1 MRRILVTSALPYA
14 NGAIH
19 LGHLFEHVQTDIW
32 VRFQRMMG
40 NECIYVCADDAHGT
54 ATMLLAEQEGET
66 PEALIE
72 RLRGEHEDDFRRFH
86 ISHDNYHSTHSP
98 ENEHYSSLIYGRL
111 AERGYTFT
119 REVEQLY
126 DPERGLFLAD
136 RHVRGTCPRCGAA
149 DQPGDNCDVCGATY
163 DAVDLGDPRSVL
175 SDAKPELRR
184 SEHFFVDLDRFTPFL
199 REWTASGAIGPE
211 VTNKLAE
218 WLDGGLKA
226 WDISRDEPY
235 FGFHIPGA
243 PGKYF
248 YVWMDAP
255 VGYMASFR
263 NLCDR
268 TEGLDFED
276 FWHVD
281 GDAEV
286 HHFIGK
292 DIVNFH
298 CLFWPAVLSQS
309 DFRVPTRVHV
319 HGFITVDGA
328 RMSKSRGTFIN
339 ASTYLDHLDPE
350 YLRYYFATKMAA
362 NTDDMDINLDDFVQ
376 RVNSDLVGK
385 VVNIASRCAGFIG
398 KSFGGALT
406 ERIHDEALWRDV
418 SDARHGLAELFER
431 GDVGRAVREI
441 TALADRANRHIAA
454 HEPWKA
460 VRDPGRRDEAHEVCS
475 LGINVFRALAVYLK
489 PILPAMAERAEAFLK
504 VAPLTWEDAA
514 EPLRE
519 HRIDTFQPLF
529 QRMDRKALNRV
540 VDATRA
546 EAPEEPGPE
555 GDGDGEARD
564 SGTISLE
571 EFLKVDLRVARIA
584 AAAPVDGADRLLQL
598 TLDLGDHQRC
608 VFAGIKSAY
617 EADDLVGR
625 HAVVVANLAPRKM
638 RFGTSEGM
646 VLAAG
651 PGGADI
657 FLLSPDEGAK
667 PGMAIR

>member
-54 ATMLLAEQEGET
+54 ATMLLAEREGVT

-72 RLRGEHEDDFRRFH
+72 RLRGEHEADFERFH

-98 ENEHYSSLIYGRL
+98 ENERYSSLIYTRL
-111 AERGYTFT
+111 AERGFTFT

-175 SDAKPELRR
+175 SDATPELRR
-184 SEHFFVDLDRFTPFL
+184 SEHHFVDLAKFASFL
-199 REWTASGAIGPE
+199 REWTASDAIAPE

-235 FGFHIPGA
+235 FGFPIPGA
-243 PGKYF
+243 PGKFF

-255 VGYMASFR
+255 VGYMASFA

-268 TEGLDFED
+268 SEGLDFAD
-276 FWHVD
+276 FWRTD
-281 GDAEV
+281 SDAEV

-309 DFRVPTRVHV
+309 DFRTPTRVHV

-339 ASTYLDHLDPE
+339 AATYLDHLDPE

-406 ERIHDEALWRDV
+406 EGIHEEGLWREV

-441 TALADRANRHIAA
+441 TALADRANRYIAE

-460 VRDPGRRDEAHEVCS
+460 VRDPKRRDEAHAVCS

-489 PILPAMAERAEAFLK
+489 PILPAMAERAESFLG
-504 VAPLTWEDAA
+504 VEPLAWEDAA
-514 EPLRE
+514 EPLRGHAINAFE
-519 HRIDTFQPLF
+519 PLF

-540 VDATRA
+540 IEATRA
-546 EAPEEPGPE
+546 EVQEEAVLE
-555 GDGDGEARD
+555 GGGDEAK
-564 SGTISLE
+564 SGLITID
-571 EFLKVDLRVARIA
+571 EFLKVDLRVARIT
-584 AAAPVDGADRLLQL
+584 AAAPVEGADKLLEL
-598 TLDLGDHQRC
+598 TLDVGDHQRR
-608 VFAGIKSAY
+608 VFSGIKSAY
-617 EADDLVGR
+617 DAADLVGR
-625 HAVVVANLAPRKM
+625 HTVVVANLAPRKM

-651 PGGADI
+651 EGDKEI
-657 FLLSPDEGAK
+657 FLLAPDKGAK
-667 PGMAIR
+667 PGMTVR